1 MSEDI
6 HFMRTKL
13 QYLQAEIENLKDN
26 SPSPDDFLVVLMV
39 QRLQAQIY
47 EIECEI
53 DKLQ

>member
-13 QYLQAEIENLKDN
+13 QYLQAEIENLKNN
-26 SPSPDDFLVVLMV
+26 SSSPDDFFVILKV
-39 QRLQAQIY
+39 QRLEAQIY